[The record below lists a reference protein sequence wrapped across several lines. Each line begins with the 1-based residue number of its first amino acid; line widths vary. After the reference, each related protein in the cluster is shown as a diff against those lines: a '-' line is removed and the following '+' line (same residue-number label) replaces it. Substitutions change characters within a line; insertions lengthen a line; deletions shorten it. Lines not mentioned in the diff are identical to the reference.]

1 MATVDHLPAA
11 SPIFP
16 GSCLPY
22 LIIRPSRACLAD
34 VKEVIPVDPA
44 DVIKLIA
51 AIAGVMASAK
61 SALKYARRLGL
72 I

>member
-1 MATVDHLPAA
+1 M
-11 SPIFP
+11 
-16 GSCLPY
+16 
-22 LIIRPSRACLAD
+22 AD

-51 AIAGVMASAK
+51 AIAGVVTSAK
-61 SALKYARRLGL
+61 SAVKYARRLGL